1 MALYKQDIQGDDRVF
16 GRISEALSDDKAG
29 IFYSENEENVLI
41 TGIINFSKFFAW
53 ITIPIFILFIPI
65 GIIQIFQ
72 KFNYKKLAV
81 LISIVGM
88 SIPAFYA
95 YSLSAS
101 DTRYLYV
108 LFPMLCVISIFGLER
123 YFEKIKNTKIFLRMK
138 QFKIIHLLYCILQL
152 TNL

>member
-1 MALYKQDIQGDDRVF
+1 M
-16 GRISEALSDDKAG
+16 
-29 IFYSENEENVLI
+29 
-41 TGIINFSKFFAW
+41 
-53 ITIPIFILFIPI
+53 IPIFILFIPI

-95 YSLSAS
+95 YSLSAL

-123 YFEKIKNTKIFLRMK
+123 YFEKIKNTKIISVLIIGGIILVSFVFLEY
-138 QFKIIHLLYCILQL
+138 QKIDAD
-152 TNL
+152 